1 MRRLAWFSLL
11 PGLVWLLVPA
21 IFSGGHDPVG
31 SLGLLLPVTALV
43 AAGFVALHS
52 CPDPSRLP
60 ARVVLLWLASG
71 LVVMTY
77 RSAGDLTTALG
88 AFALATPLTLFWIV
102 LPLLAET
109 TLPGLTTHQ
118 GEDRRRS
125 R

>member
-31 SLGLLLPVTALV
+31 SLGLLLPVVALV
-43 AAGFVALHS
+43 AAGFVALRS

-60 ARVVLLWLASG
+60 ARIILLWLASG
-71 LVVMTY
+71 FVVTIY
-77 RSAGDLTTALG
+77 RPVSDLATALG
-88 AFALATPLTLFWIV
+88 ALTLATPLTLFWIG

-109 TLPGLTTHQ
+109 TLPGLPDHQ
-118 GEDRRRS
+118 SEDRRVS
-125 R
+125 L